1 MKSMEISEIERI
13 KLMDKKDEIRQLSA
27 EIIECLNTEPDI
39 ILIKKN
45 MNAILNLLST
55 IASYG
60 KSSHNINI
68 VTNSASYLFVKMN
81 RANRKNQWYLASLF
95 IEPWVNMVNSIEF
108 NFWKKGINIKLPDFE
123 SIFKIQLPE

>member
-55 IASYG
+55 IASYSQERPG
-60 KSSHNINI
+60 GL
-68 VTNSASYLFVKMN
+68 TRLFN
-81 RANRKNQWYLASLF
+81 
-95 IEPWVNMVNSIEF
+95 
-108 NFWKKGINIKLPDFE
+108 D
-123 SIFKIQLPE
+123 